1 MFIVTNVNNMNLIDF
16 TIIPINNL
24 SIKKIVDDN
33 DEKETD
39 LLVKIMLNRLGIVI

>member
-1 MFIVTNVNNMNLIDF
+1 MNLIDF